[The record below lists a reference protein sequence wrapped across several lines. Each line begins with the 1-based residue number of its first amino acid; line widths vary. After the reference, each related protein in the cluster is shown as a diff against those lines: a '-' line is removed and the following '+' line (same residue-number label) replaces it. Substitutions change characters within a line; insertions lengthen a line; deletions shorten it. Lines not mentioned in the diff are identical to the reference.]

1 MRSDGAMSLP
11 KLSERHEQVL
21 AEAVRAYIEG
31 GEPVSSRSIVRRHAE
46 PLSPATIRNVMAD
59 LEEAGFLFQPH
70 TSAGRVPTAAGYRY
84 FIDRFAAQAR
94 LSADDELWMRQ
105 EMDSATNFD
114 EAVERAGHIL
124 AKVSHGLGLILS
136 PPIARLPVE
145 HIRFLLVP
153 DGRVLVVVISE
164 GGRTRDKL
172 IRPDRRFSQQELDGI
187 ADHLNRNYSGWTIEA
202 IRAEMAARLE
212 REQDS
217 HGMMAQ
223 RALMLCDVRLLEED
237 GGRQLY
243 VEGASEI
250 IVAPEF
256 ADPFRLG
263 ELLAA
268 IEEKRRL
275 VDLLSACIE
284 TPDPVSVRIGL
295 SEIAVAGSSLALIS
309 ARFLAGREAPG
320 TLGIL
325 GPLRMDYERA
335 ITTAAYLAERVSS
348 TWSGASTP

>member
-1 MRSDGAMSLP
+1 MSAP
-11 KLSERHEQVL
+11 TLSERHEQVL
-21 AEAVRAYIEG
+21 AEVVRAYIEN

-59 LEEAGFLFQPH
+59 LEDGGFLFQPH
-70 TSAGRVPTAAGYRY
+70 TSAGRVPTAAGYRF

-94 LSADDELWMRQ
+94 LRDVDQLWIRR
-105 EMDSATNFD
+105 EMDSTASFD

-136 PPIARLPVE
+136 PPIGRLPVE

-172 IRPDRRFSQQELDGI
+172 VRPDRPFTQQELDGI

-202 IRAEMAARLE
+202 IRAEMTARIE

-217 HGMMAQ
+217 HGMLAR
-223 RALMLCDVRLLEED
+223 RALMLCDPQLLED
-237 GGRQLY
+237 DSSRQLY
-243 VEGASEI
+243 VEGAAEFI
-250 IVAPEF
+250 AAPEF
-256 ADPFRLG
+256 AEPGRLS

-284 TPDPVSVRIGL
+284 TPEPVSVRIGL
-295 SEIAVAGSSLALIS
+295 SEIAVAGANLALIS
-309 ARFLAGREAPG
+309 ARFRAGREAPG

-335 ITTAAYLAERVSS
+335 ITTAAYLAECVSS
-348 TWSGASTP
+348 ALSGASTP

>member
-1 MRSDGAMSLP
+1 MSVP
-11 KLSERHEQVL
+11 TLSERHEQVL
-21 AEAVRAYIEG
+21 AEVVRAYIES
-31 GEPVSSRSIVRRHAE
+31 GEPVSSRSVVRRHAE

-59 LEEAGFLFQPH
+59 LEDAGFLFQPH
-70 TSAGRVPTAAGYRY
+70 TSAGRVPTAAGYRF

-94 LSADDELWMRQ
+94 LSDVDQLWIRR
-105 EMDSATNFD
+105 EMDSTTNFD
-114 EAVERAGHIL
+114 ETVERAGHIL

-136 PPIARLPVE
+136 PPIGRLPVE

-172 IRPDRRFSQQELDGI
+172 VRPDRPFAQQELDGI

-202 IRAEMAARLE
+202 IRAEMTARLE

-217 HGMMAQ
+217 HGMLAQ
-223 RALMLCDVRLLEED
+223 RALMLCDPHLLD
-237 GGRQLY
+237 DDSSRQLY
-243 VEGASEI
+243 IEGAAEI
-250 IVAPEF
+250 IIAPEF
-256 ADPFRLG
+256 ADPGRLG

-284 TPDPVSVRIGL
+284 TPEPVSVRIGL
-295 SEIAVAGSSLALIS
+295 SEIAVAGASLALIC
-309 ARFLAGREAPG
+309 ARFRAGREAPG

-335 ITTAAYLAERVSS
+335 ITTAAYLAECVSS
-348 TWSGASTP
+348 TLSGASTP

>member
-1 MRSDGAMSLP
+1 MSVP
-11 KLSERHEQVL
+11 TLSERHEQVL
-21 AEAVRAYIEG
+21 AEVVRAYIES
-31 GEPVSSRSIVRRHAE
+31 GEPVSSRSVVRRHAE

-59 LEEAGFLFQPH
+59 LEDAGFLFQPH
-70 TSAGRVPTAAGYRY
+70 TSAGRVPTAAGYRF

-94 LSADDELWMRQ
+94 LSDVDQLWIRR
-105 EMDSATNFD
+105 EMDSTTNFD
-114 EAVERAGHIL
+114 ETVERAGHIL

-136 PPIARLPVE
+136 PPIGRLPVE

-172 IRPDRRFSQQELDGI
+172 VRPDRPFAQQELDGI

-202 IRAEMAARLE
+202 IRAEMTARLE

-217 HGMMAQ
+217 HGMLAQ
-223 RALMLCDVRLLEED
+223 RALMLCDPHLLD
-237 GGRQLY
+237 DDSSRQLY
-243 VEGASEI
+243 IEGAAEI
-250 IVAPEF
+250 IIAPEF
-256 ADPFRLG
+256 ADPGRLG

-284 TPDPVSVRIGL
+284 TPEPVSVRIGL
-295 SEIAVAGSSLALIS
+295 SEIAVAGASLALIS
-309 ARFLAGREAPG
+309 ARFRAGREAPG

-335 ITTAAYLAERVSS
+335 ITTAAYLAECVSS
-348 TWSGASTP
+348 TLSGASTP

>member
-1 MRSDGAMSLP
+1 MGLP
-11 KLSERHEQVL
+11 TLTERHEQVL
-21 AEAVRAYIEG
+21 AEVVRAYIEG

-70 TSAGRVPTAAGYRY
+70 TSAGRVPTAAGYRF

-94 LSADDELWMRQ
+94 LSAGDAQWIRQ
-105 EMDSATNFD
+105 EMDSTVNFD

-124 AKVSHGLGLILS
+124 ATVSHGLGLILS
-136 PPIARLPVE
+136 PPIGRLPVE

-172 IRPDRRFSQQELDGI
+172 VRPEQPFTEQELDSL

-202 IRAEMAARLE
+202 IRAEMTARIE

-217 HGMMAQ
+217 HGVLAK
-223 RALMLCDVRLLEED
+223 RALMLCDPQLLD
-237 GGRQLY
+237 DDSSRQLY
-243 VEGASEI
+243 VEGAAEI
-250 IVAPEF
+250 IAAPEF
-256 ADPFRLG
+256 ADPGRLS

-284 TPDPVSVRIGL
+284 TPEPVSVRIGL
-295 SEIAVAGSSLALIS
+295 SEIAVAGASLALIS
-309 ARFLAGREAPG
+309 ARFRAGGEAPG

-335 ITTAAYLAERVSS
+335 ITTAAYLAECVSS
-348 TWSGASTP
+348 TLSGASTP

>member
-1 MRSDGAMSLP
+1 MNAP
-11 KLSERHEQVL
+11 TLSERHERVL
-21 AEAVRAYIEG
+21 AEVVRAYIET
-31 GEPVSSRSIVRRHAE
+31 GEPVSSRSIVRRHEE
-46 PLSPATIRNVMAD
+46 PLSPATIRGVMAD
-59 LEEAGFLFQPH
+59 LEDAGLLFQPH
-70 TSAGRVPTAAGYRY
+70 TSAGRLPSAAGYRY

-94 LSADDELWMRQ
+94 LNTEDEHWIRR
-105 EMDSATNFD
+105 EIDSTTSF
-114 EAVERAGHIL
+114 EQAVERAGHIL

-172 IRPDRRFSQQELDGI
+172 VRPDRPFAQDELDRI

-202 IRAEMAARLE
+202 IRADLVERLA

-217 HGMMAQ
+217 YGLLAG
-223 RALMLCDVRLLEED
+223 RALILCDPQIFED
-237 GGRQLY
+237 DSGRQLY
-243 VEGASEI
+243 IEGTAEI
-250 IVAPEF
+250 VAAPEF
-256 ADPFRLG
+256 ADPGRLR
-263 ELLAA
+263 ELLGA

-275 VDLLSACIE
+275 VALLATCIGAPE
-284 TPDPVSVRIGL
+284 PVSVRIGL
-295 SEIAVAGSSLALIS
+295 SEMAVAGASLALIS
-309 ARFLAGREAPG
+309 ARFRAGSEAPG

-335 ITTAAYLAERVSS
+335 ITTAAFLAECVSS
-348 TWSGASTP
+348 TLSGANIP